1 MTRLL
6 LGLSILALSVAARA
20 ETVTV
25 ISPLGDGPATSDV
38 VAELG
43 LALDRAL
50 DRAPR
55 YSRVNVQPLLP
66 GEVRTAFGC
75 LQFDV
80 DCARQAGEA
89 AESALVLWPRLVQL
103 RDVIEV
109 RLALVDVAG
118 GHHRELVRY
127 LRFGGAEGAAKTQGM
142 TAGLGALADALFDD
156 RAPFLAGVVAVSEDD
171 VALDGRAVPTGRL
184 IPAEPGRHRLKF
196 KGIPSTELIFD
207 LPPNEVLVL
216 SAGGAPAGG
225 RAETSPRRIAAWMTA
240 GVGAAALAGA
250 TFTGARLAGTQNDYD
265 REASLGQPNARRLR
279 ELAERGDNEALATN
293 VLIISGAVAVGVAIY
308 LFASE

>member
-6 LGLSILALSVAARA
+6 IGLSILAAAVAARA

-25 ISPLGDGPATSDV
+25 ISPLGDGPATADA

-55 YSRVNVQPLLP
+55 YARVNAQPLLP

-75 LQFDV
+75 LQFDA

-109 RLALVDVAG
+109 RLALVDVG
-118 GHHRELVRY
+118 GGNHRELVRY
-127 LRFGGAEGAAKTQGM
+127 LRLGGAEGPAQVRGM
-142 TAGLGALADALFDD
+142 VAGLGALADALFDD
-156 RAPFLAGVVAVSEDD
+156 RPAFEAGVVAVSDDD
-171 VALDGRAVPTGRL
+171 VALDGRAVPAGRFV
-184 IPAEPGRHRLKF
+184 PAEPGRHRLKF
-196 KGIPSTELIFD
+196 KGIPSTELLFE

-216 SAGGAPAGG
+216 SAGGAPVGS
-225 RAETSPRRIAAWMTA
+225 AETSPRRIAAWMTT
-240 GVGAAALAGA
+240 GVGGAALAGA
-250 TFTGARLAGTQNDYD
+250 IFTGARLAGTQNDYD
-265 REASLGQPNARRLR
+265 REASQGQPNARRLR

-293 VLIISGAVAVGVAIY
+293 VLIVTGVVAAGVAIY